1 MTKEETEAINRWNE
15 GDAKT
20 HTRIELAVGDSEIIY
35 LSGALT
41 AREMWS
47 QLSMVKEAKGC
58 LCSLKNPYLHYIV
71 PSDSHQT
78 PIGL

>member
-20 HTRIELAVGDSEIIY
+20 HTRIELVVGDSEIIH

-47 QLSMVKEAKGC
+47 QLSMVKEVRGH
-58 LCSLKNPYLHYIV
+58 LGVLV
-71 PSDSHQT
+71 T
-78 PIGL
+78 